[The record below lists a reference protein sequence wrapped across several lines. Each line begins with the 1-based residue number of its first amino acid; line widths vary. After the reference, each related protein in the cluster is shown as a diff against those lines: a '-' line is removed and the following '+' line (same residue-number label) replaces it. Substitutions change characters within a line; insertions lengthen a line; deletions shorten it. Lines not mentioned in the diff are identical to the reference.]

1 MATFRKNVLA
11 EAPSDRL
18 GCWWLDDQALG
29 YTAFFHAAPAPDL
42 ALQLQQETYQ
52 DLVPQRFAHT
62 VLASVLWLVF
72 PRYSPLRKCSTN
84 PDEAAVPD
92 RTG

>member
-29 YTAFFHAAPAPDL
+29 YTAFFHAALAPDL

-52 DLVPQRFAHT
+52 NLVPQRFAHT

-72 PRYSPLRKCSTN
+72 PRYSPPQEVLNEPR
-84 PDEAAVPD
+84 
-92 RTG
+92 